1 MIRNVKNVIK
11 SRLIY
16 VASIIVVAVLYILAA
31 KLGLSLA
38 LSVKQITTVWPPSGL
53 AIAVLILFGMRMW
66 PGIFIGAF
74 VANALTSE
82 PASVAAGIAV
92 GNTLEAVL
100 AAWLVTRVVSFRP
113 SLERVQ
119 DVTGLAVL
127 GAFIATMVGA
137 SIGTTSLLA
146 GHLLNAA
153 AQPNAWMLW
162 WFGDMGGV
170 LLLAPALLVWKYK
183 WRGVPKNRLSEFGV
197 LVLGSSALTS
207 IIFLSNFPALGHH
220 PPLTYLIFPFM
231 IWAALRFQQYGVT
244 TVSLLT
250 SVIAVIGT
258 VMGRGPFMGP
268 GSQEQHLIFLL
279 SYIVL
284 ITVSGLVTGA
294 VVLQREQSTRRLLA
308 QAKELKAAKE
318 TIVKELSDTTRREQ
332 QLLQSRAHILKILDD
347 LLEVSSRDS
356 WVQ

>member
-1 MIRNVKNVIK
+1 MK

-16 VASIIVVAVLYILAA
+16 LGSIAVVALLYVLGA

-66 PGIFIGAF
+66 PGIFIGAL
-74 VANALTSE
+74 VANAITSE
-82 PASVAAGIAV
+82 PVGVATGIAA
-92 GNTLEAVL
+92 GNTLEGVL

-113 SLERVQ
+113 TLSRVS
-119 DVTGLAVL
+119 DVVGLTVL
-127 GAFIATMVGA
+127 GAFIATMVAA

-146 GHLLNAA
+146 GHLLSATD
-153 AQPNAWMLW
+153 QPNAWMLW

-170 LLLAPALLVWKYK
+170 LLFAPVLLVWKAN
-183 WRGVPKNRLSEFGV
+183 WRGVPKGRLGEFCA
-197 LVLGSSALTS
+197 LILGGAAMTA
-207 IIFLSNFPALGHH
+207 IIFLANIPALGHH

-231 IWAALRFQQYGVT
+231 IWAALRFQQYGVSAI
-244 TVSLLT
+244 SLIT
-250 SVIAVIGT
+250 SVIAVVGT
-258 VMGRGPFMGP
+258 VLGRGPFMGS

-284 ITVSGLVTGA
+284 ITVSGLITGA
-294 VVLQREQSTRRLLA
+294 VVVQRELSTKKLAA
-308 QAKELKAAKE
+308 QAKELKLAKE
-318 TIVKELSDTTRREQ
+318 SIIKELSDTSRREQ
-332 QLLQSRAHILKILDD
+332 QLLKSRAHILKILDD
-347 LLEVSSRDS
+347 LLEVSSRDT